1 MLAPFH
7 HGHNSL
13 ARLAIR
19 PVLLQARG
27 KVTTTKSKTAKAVKA
42 VKAKTAPKA
51 KLAKPEKAKSAK
63 SAKSAAEAAE
73 KPAGK
78 TKSKSKT
85 SPMISVTSD
94 IAHQLNLTGVWKRTG
109 GRKKADAIQAIEPR
123 RVNIVS
129 EGLCGMVTQNLQ
141 IYISRI

>member
-13 ARLAIR
+13 AKLAIR

-63 SAKSAAEAAE
+63 SAVEAAE

-85 SPMISVTSD
+85 SPMLSVTSD

-109 GRKKADAIQAIEPR
+109 GRKKADAIRAIEPR